1 MLKETLRLYLV
12 TNRYQDPLETFL
24 KKVEQACQSGV
35 TMIQL
40 RENSSRPI
48 SIMNLQKW

>member
-40 RENSSRPI
+40 REKQLTTN
-48 SIMNLQKW
+48 QYY

>member
-12 TNRYQDPLETFL
+12 TNRYQDSLETFL

-35 TMIQL
+35 TW
-40 RENSSRPI
+40 SSYEKNISQPI
-48 SIMNLQKW
+48 SIMNLQE